1 MRRNPNPVTL
11 ALLSL
16 ACIVLLAACSSG
28 GPVLQYVT
36 ITPSSASAP
45 VGSTFQ
51 FTAQAYYSN
60 GSVQDGTSL
69 VTWASSNTAAAT
81 IVAGGLA
88 TAIADGTTTITATA
102 AGTPGASAALTVN
115 TLKSIAVTPANPTVP
130 LGTNQQ
136 FAATGTFDDATTGD
150 VTSAVTWTSSNTAAA
165 TIDTT
170 TIGQA
175 DVASTA
181 TVGATSTISAAWLG
195 VTGSTLL
202 TVGAAVPM
210 SLQISVPNPAIAV
223 GNSVAL
229 VVTETWSDGTKGHAP
244 SSRVTWTSEATSV
257 ANIAANGVA
266 AAFATGKATITATE
280 PALTR
285 APKAGTSTLKV
296 VPGKAHYAYVSNVG
310 TSNIQSWK
318 VNANASPYL
327 TPTTQDT
334 FGSSSVAQPLI
345 DRSGLFMYSTDT
357 AGNEHVIKIDPATGT
372 LAESGG
378 ATPSVGA
385 GGPYYAVADPYSR
398 FLFVANA
405 ATHAVYGFTLD
416 ANHNLVAIADASPFT
431 TTSPQSLFIDHTG
444 SFLYVVNSASSA
456 TANGTVSMFNIDQSS
471 GALTAPTSNA
481 TIPTGP
487 KPSMGTLDPAGSH
500 LYIANAGNNTVS
512 EFAIAS
518 SGALSNTRTLTLP
531 ATGVSNVAVDPAGKF
546 AYVSAADTQGQILG
560 FNIKSGDVI
569 TRGSPMSGD
578 TGAIVIDPTG
588 ALMAVDGS
596 GAGSISLFRV
606 SSGALSAVT
615 PVNAGTGPRYVT
627 FYVAP

>member
-1 MRRNPNPVTL
+1 MRRNPNQSTL
-11 ALLSL
+11 ALVSL
-16 ACIVLLAACSSG
+16 ACIVLLAACTSG

-36 ITPSSASAP
+36 ITPQSASAP
-45 VGSTFQ
+45 VGSNFS

-69 VTWASSNTAAAT
+69 VTWTSSNTTVAT
-81 IVAGGLA
+81 IVAGGVA
-88 TAIADGTTTITATA
+88 TALADGTTTINASA
-102 AGTPGASAALTVN
+102 AGTSGASAALTVN

-136 FAATGTFDDATTGD
+136 FTATGTFDDATTGD
-150 VTSAVTWTSSNTAAA
+150 ITSQVNWTSSNADVTM
-165 TIDTT
+165 DTT
-170 TIGQA
+170 TTGQA

-181 TVGATSTISAAWLG
+181 TVGETSTITAAVLG

-202 TVGAAVPM
+202 TVGAAVPT
-210 SLQISVPNPAIAV
+210 SLQISVPASMIAV
-223 GNSVAL
+223 GNSAAL
-229 VVTETWSDGTKGHAP
+229 VVTETWSNGTTGHAP
-244 SSRVTWTSEATSV
+244 SSRVTWASDATSV

-266 AAFATGKATITATE
+266 AAFAAGKATITATE
-280 PALTR
+280 PALPR
-285 APKAGTSTLKV
+285 APKAGTATLKV
-296 VPGKAHYAYVSNVG
+296 VPGKAHYAYVSNAG
-310 TSNIQSWK
+310 TSNIQSWN

-327 TPTTQDT
+327 TPTAQGS
-334 FGSSSVAQPLI
+334 FGSGSVAQPLI

-385 GGPYYAVADPYSR
+385 GGPYYAAVDPYGR

-416 ANHNLVAIADASPFT
+416 ANHNLAAIADASPFT
-431 TTSPQSLFIDHTG
+431 TASPQSLFIDHTG
-444 SFLYVVNSASSA
+444 SFLYVVNGASSD
-456 TANGTVSMFNIDQSS
+456 TANGAISMFNIDQSS
-471 GALTAPTSNA
+471 GALTVPASNA
-481 TIPTGP
+481 TIATGP
-487 KPSMGTLDPAGSH
+487 KPSRGTLDPAGTH

-518 SGALSNTRTLTLP
+518 GGALSNTRTLTLP
-531 ATGVSNVAVDPAGKF
+531 AAGVSNVAVDPAGKF
-546 AYVSAADTQGQILG
+546 AYVSAADAKGQILG

-569 TRGSPMSGD
+569 ARGSGD
-578 TGAIVIDPTG
+578 TGGAIVIDPTG
-588 ALMAVDGS
+588 ALMAVDGE
-596 GAGSISLFRV
+596 GAGAISLYRV